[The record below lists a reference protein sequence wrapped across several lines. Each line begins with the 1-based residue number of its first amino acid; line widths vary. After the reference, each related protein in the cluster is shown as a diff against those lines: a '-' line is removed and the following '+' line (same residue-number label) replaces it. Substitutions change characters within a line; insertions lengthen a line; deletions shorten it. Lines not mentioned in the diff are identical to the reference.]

1 MANKKPAP
9 KGGKKIAAPKKAAKA
24 APKKG
29 RASNDP
35 TPIEETN
42 PPMPPLADPQQGRA
56 WADLTE
62 RQADQ
67 LIADKMRAD
76 AFASTQSARQTVE
89 EQWAEARERY
99 FNTLSDAASRALH
112 AAEQARA
119 PAKKSL
125 WSRFRSAVTG
135 LFVSKQYAE
144 ANPDTTVR
152 ERAD

>member
-1 MANKKPAP
+1 MAKTKKPAP

-29 RASNDP
+29 RA
-35 TPIEETN
+35 
-42 PPMPPLADPQQGRA
+42 L
-56 WADLTE
+56 ADLTE

-89 EQWAEARERY
+89 EQWEQSLVEAKNQGKVWAE
-99 FNTLSDAASRALH
+99 LAAATMSGLDLPAST
-112 AAEQARA
+112 A
-119 PAKKSL
+119 PPKKKSL
-125 WSRFRSAVTG
+125 WHRFRSAVSG
-135 LFVSKQYAE
+135 LFVSKKYAE

-152 ERAD
+152 EKVD